1 MYLKGL
7 LYLLAYDNK
16 EVFTVLRNYPSVI
29 NNEKKQV
36 KTVQAMLNSLSEEV
50 VFYLLSLGVPKEKI
64 NNVLSYCFSKN
75 YNTKAVKLI
84 YEDKKAE
91 FRNINNKCSIC
102 GATELLEV
110 HHIKKS
116 QYFPELTYTSNNWIT
131 LCSKCHD
138 KLHKEEPKIK
148 ELF

>member
-1 MYLKGL
+1 M
-7 LYLLAYDNK
+7 LAYDNK
-16 EVFTVLRNYPSVI
+16 KVYTILNQYPSVLT
-29 NNEKKQV
+29 NEKKQV
-36 KTVQAMLNSLSEEV
+36 KTVQAVLNGLSEEV
-50 VFYLLSLGVPKEKI
+50 VFYLLSLGVPQDKI

-75 YNTKAVKLI
+75 Y
-84 YEDKKAE
+84 DKKAIKPIYQDKKTE
-91 FRNINNKCSIC
+91 FKAINDKCSIC
-102 GATELLEV
+102 GATDLLEV

-116 QYFPELTYTSNNWIT
+116 QYYPELTYSSNNWVT

>member
-1 MYLKGL
+1 M
-7 LYLLAYDNK
+7 LAYDNK
-16 EVFTVLRNYPSVI
+16 EVHTILMNYPSVI

-36 KTVQAMLNSLSEEV
+36 KTVQSMLNSLSEEV
-50 VFYLLSLGVPKEKI
+50 VFYLLSLGVPKDKI
-64 NNVLSYCFSKN
+64 NNVLSYCFGKN
-75 YNTKAVKLI
+75 YNTNAVKLI
-84 YEDKKAE
+84 YKDKKAE
-91 FRNINNKCSIC
+91 FRNINNRCSIC

-116 QYFPELTYTSNNWIT
+116 QYYPELTYTSNNWVT

-138 KLHKEEPKIK
+138 KLHKEEAKIK

>member
-1 MYLKGL
+1 M
-7 LYLLAYDNK
+7 LAYDNK

-64 NNVLSYCFSKN
+64 NNVLSYCFGKN
-75 YNTKAVKLI
+75 YNTKAVKFI

-116 QYFPELTYTSNNWIT
+116 QYYPELTYSSNNWVT
-131 LCSKCHD
+131 LCSKCHN